1 MASRSGPDVT
11 VSWSPDSVCVL
22 HDDTCSAVSPRA
34 SGVWHRA
41 VPARGHAAPAH
52 SLPGRAGGCPAL
64 AVTLAHS
71 PPSRSFEGNLNTYKR
86 LASKMPDSQI
96 TKVRD
101 GAARPLVLPPPCLGA
116 AARLASGT
124 GGGRGPVRVCA
135 VRWPCPC
142 LAEWLQRGRRERGR
156 AGRRDERRRA
166 LGRARRHLRR
176 AQDVRHLRRLRGLRQ
191 RPGGAPRGA
200 WRGDAPAG
208 SVRGNGGAG
217 AVLGGARWLLLRATC
232 RGRLCLPAGAPPV
245 NPVKTRQA

>member
-22 HDDTCSAVSPRA
+22 HDDTCSTVSPRA

-101 GAARPLVLPPPCLGA
+101 GAARPLVLPPPRLGA

-124 GGGRGPVRVCA
+124 GA
-135 VRWPCPC
+135 
-142 LAEWLQRGRRERGR
+142 
-156 AGRRDERRRA
+156 
-166 LGRARRHLRR
+166 
-176 AQDVRHLRRLRGLRQ
+176 
-191 RPGGAPRGA
+191 GGAPSACARCDGRAPVLQSGYNVGVVNVGAPAAGMNAAVRSAVRVGISDGHKMFAIYDGFEGFARGQVGPRGA
-200 WRGDAPAG
+200 PGEGTPQR
-208 SVRGNGGAG
+208 
-217 AVLGGARWLLLRATC
+217 GARGEMGEPGPCWEVHGGCCSGPRAGDGSAC
-232 RGRLCLPAGAPPV
+232 LQGHRL
-245 NPVKTRQA
+245 